1 MEPADLSPAGRPHS
15 DNRYVRHLGTCGVA
29 AVRTK
34 QAWTDVARFDAIG
47 VPGVNLGPGT
57 AAQAHQ
63 PNEYTELD
71 QLAEG
76 YAIFER
82 FFTKQ
87 EDSPLF

>member
-1 MEPADLSPAGRPHS
+1 MR
-15 DNRYVRHLGTCGVA
+15 CGVNG
-29 AVRTK
+29 VRSK
-34 QAWTDVARFDAIG
+34 QAWTDVARFDAVG

-71 QLAEG
+71 HLAEG

-82 FFTKQ
+82 FFTKK
-87 EDSPLF
+87 EDSPLY

>member
-1 MEPADLSPAGRPHS
+1 M
-15 DNRYVRHLGTCGVA
+15 T
-29 AVRTK
+29 AVKTK

-63 PNEYTELD
+63 PNEYTELNRLVD
-71 QLAEG
+71 G

-82 FFTKQ
+82 FFTQKKN
-87 EDSPLF
+87 SPLF